1 MLWSARRALSVTVA
15 SLGVVIGAG
24 VAITWAAGAPGAA
37 GSAPGSPGVAE
48 AAAAPAAGPARSAA
62 SRSAAP
68 RLVTTDLTP
77 DGLDRYRYTLRTPPV
92 AEGSPAPGDA
102 AATDAGAGVTADL
115 VVSAPATNQGVNLR
129 SVGWFDE
136 GTLSV
141 DAESCATWT
150 EFSGPIA
157 QAGVALRVRSAPGGA
172 QAITV
177 TNNIMWGARNGWN
190 VHLWSGA
197 RGDLIGQIVLT
208 HSFGPTV
215 YQTPPLPWRL
225 CARVVGPTLQFKAWS
240 LAIDP
245 TEPEW
250 TDPGYGAG
258 FVLPPEWVYP
268 GRAGWYVGHLV
279 SGDQAGY
286 RSLQAHGLQVSVAE
300 RASASTQ
307 TSAQEVMRSVAAGL
321 EQVLRAP

>member
-1 MLWSARRALSVTVA
+1 M
-15 SLGVVIGAG
+15 
-24 VAITWAAGAPGAA
+24 
-37 GSAPGSPGVAE
+37 
-48 AAAAPAAGPARSAA
+48 
-62 SRSAAP
+62 
-68 RLVTTDLTP
+68 
-77 DGLDRYRYTLRTPPV
+77 
-92 AEGSPAPGDA
+92 
-102 AATDAGAGVTADL
+102 
-115 VVSAPATNQGVNLR
+115 
-129 SVGWFDE
+129 
-136 GTLSV
+136 
-141 DAESCATWT
+141 
-150 EFSGPIA
+150 
-157 QAGVALRVRSAPGGA
+157 ALRVRSAPGGA